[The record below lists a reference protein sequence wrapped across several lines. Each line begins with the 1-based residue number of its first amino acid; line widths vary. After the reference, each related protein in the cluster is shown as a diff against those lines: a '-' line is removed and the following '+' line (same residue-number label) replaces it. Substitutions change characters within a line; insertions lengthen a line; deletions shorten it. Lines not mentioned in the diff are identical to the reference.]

1 MADIPSHYS
10 EFLETVIEK
19 PSPTESISHNRI
31 PWFVLV
37 GLNHR
42 SAPVGIRQR
51 VHFSKDVL
59 EEALDGLAR
68 EASHGVIVSTCSRTE
83 VYTSSHNP
91 ELTVSQ
97 IKGFLNRFLDLE
109 ESLIDPYLYVR
120 TELDAVRHLFYVAAG
135 LDSAILGEWQI
146 LDQVRQSIKAAA
158 NRVQAALP
166 TPLYRLFHG
175 AVETGREARLKTGFG
190 ETDADIGVAVARCAK
205 DSLGDIE
212 NARALIIGAGDV
224 ARLSSQALSKAA
236 VSEFVIANR
245 SMDHAQQLAE
255 QLGGIAVRESDIP
268 KYLAQADIVVSATG
282 APFFTVTKEMVEI
295 ARRDSLERPLFIADL
310 AVPADIDPQISA
322 MDHIRLCDI
331 HTIQQSLGEN
341 SDESGDA
348 MAAAAAITEDGL
360 DRFNRWFD
368 SLDVAPQI
376 QEMQKRSEQ
385 IRKQELNKSLRGLTG
400 VTDEQIA
407 VIDTLT
413 RSIVKKMLHKPITD
427 LKRSAG
433 SYRLHDIRS
442 ISSTE

>member
-1 MADIPSHYS
+1 MAIQASRLNVRDEGEITRIQ
-10 EFLETVIEK
+10 FLERNILEETSIQQIGDELCQIVDL
-19 PSPTESISHNRI
+19 SPTPKLLIMFENVEHLS
-31 PWFVLV
+31 
-37 GLNHR
+37 
-42 SAPVGIRQR
+42 SAALGMLIRVNNKIRQ
-51 VHFSKDVL
+51 
-59 EEALDGLAR
+59 
-68 EASHGVIVSTCSRTE
+68 
-83 VYTSSHNP
+83 
-91 ELTVSQ
+91 
-97 IKGFLNRFLDLE
+97 KGGQL
-109 ESLIDPYLYVR
+109 
-120 TELDAVRHLFYVAAG
+120 
-135 LDSAILGEWQI
+135 
-146 LDQVRQSIKAAA
+146 
-158 NRVQAALP
+158 
-166 TPLYRLFHG
+166 
-175 AVETGREARLKTGFG
+175 
-190 ETDADIGVAVARCAK
+190 
-205 DSLGDIE
+205 
-212 NARALIIGAGDV
+212 
-224 ARLSSQALSKAA
+224 RLS
-236 VSEFVIANR
+236 
-245 SMDHAQQLAE
+245 
-255 QLGGIAVRESDIP
+255 
-268 KYLAQADIVVSATG
+268 
-282 APFFTVTKEMVEI
+282 
-295 ARRDSLERPLFIADL
+295 
-310 AVPADIDPQISA
+310 DIDPQISA